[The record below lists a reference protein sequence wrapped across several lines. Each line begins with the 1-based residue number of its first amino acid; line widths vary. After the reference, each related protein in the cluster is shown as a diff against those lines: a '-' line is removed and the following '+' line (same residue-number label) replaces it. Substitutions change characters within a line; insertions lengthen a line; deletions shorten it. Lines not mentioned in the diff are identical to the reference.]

1 MEDLKPTSVDNTPVS
16 TKDEILTAFA
26 NGSLRQK
33 VKVEVGDIRS
43 RNYTENTQGWR
54 LTPTLMMVPIVTS
67 APTGSNTAG
76 TLFYDKTNHKLYIG
90 EGGTTWK
97 SVTLT

>member
-1 MEDLKPTSVDNTPVS
+1 MNPQQE
-16 TKDEILTAFA
+16 EILGQLA

-33 VKVEVGDIRS
+33 TILEAGDLRS
-43 RNYTENTQGWR
+43 RNYEENTQGWR
-54 LTPTLMMVPIVTS
+54 LTPSLMMVPIVTS

-76 TLFYDKTNHKLYIG
+76 TIFYDKTNHKLYIG

-97 SVTLT
+97 SVTLS